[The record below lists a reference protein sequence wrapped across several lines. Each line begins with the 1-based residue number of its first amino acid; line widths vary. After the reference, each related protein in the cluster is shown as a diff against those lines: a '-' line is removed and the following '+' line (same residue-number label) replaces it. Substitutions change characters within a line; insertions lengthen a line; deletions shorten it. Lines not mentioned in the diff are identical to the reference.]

1 MLPREILG
9 LQYRQ
14 LTINHY
20 RLTDN
25 QDSSPA
31 LIFPSVPDDF
41 CPSGNWTQVFQQ
53 FSDIVLASGTVNIPG
68 LSDVTPQQIQTIIAE
83 IQRLEGEIIKLQIN
97 QIRQGV
103 ITGLVTGDQT
113 ITITFATAM
122 PSDNYTV
129 AFTPITNTAGSTQAP
144 IFAVQTGS
152 QTVSGF
158 TVFIDQNVATVTQV
172 DWVAI
177 HSDPQL

>member
-1 MLPREILG
+1 MGI
-9 LQYRQ
+9 QYRQ

-41 CPSGNWTQVFQQ
+41 CPVGNWTQIFQQ

-68 LSDVTPQQIQTIIAE
+68 LADVTPQQIQTINDYLLNL
-83 IQRLEGEIIKLQIN
+83 QNQIN
-97 QIRQGV
+97 ILALTQVRQG
-103 ITGLVTGDQT
+103 ILTGLVSGDQT
-113 ITITFATAM
+113 RTIVFTNAM
-122 PSDNYTV
+122 PSTNYTV
-129 AFTPITNTAGSTQAP
+129 CFTPISNSGGATQAP

-152 QTVSGF
+152 QTITGF
-158 TVFIDQNVATVTQV
+158 TVFIDNNVATVTNV

-177 HSDPQL
+177 HAP

>member
-1 MLPREILG
+1 M
-9 LQYRQ
+9 
-14 LTINHY
+14 
-20 RLTDN
+20 DN

-41 CPSGNWTQVFQQ
+41 CPVGNWTQVFQQ

-68 LSDVTPQQIQTIIAE
+68 LADVTPQQIQTINNY
-83 IQRLEGEIIKLQIN
+83 LQSLQN
-97 QIRQGV
+97 QIDVLATTQVRQG
-103 ITGLVTGDQT
+103 T
-113 ITITFATAM
+113 ITIGAGTDFTIPITFATAM

-129 AFTPITNTAGSTQAP
+129 AFTPVTTTFGTPSAP

-152 QTVSGF
+152 QTISGF
-158 TVFIDQNVATVTQV
+158 TVIIDNNVATITTL

-177 HSDPQL
+177 HSA

>member
-1 MLPREILG
+1 M
-9 LQYRQ
+9 
-14 LTINHY
+14 
-20 RLTDN
+20 DN

-68 LSDVTPQQIQTIIAE
+68 LADVTPQQIQTINDY
-83 IQRLEGEIIKLQIN
+83 LQNLQN
-97 QIRQGV
+97 QIDVLALTQVRQGS
-103 ITGLVTGDQT
+103 IAISGTDSTA
-113 ITITFATAM
+113 TITFTTAM

-129 AFTPITNTAGSTQAP
+129 AFTPVTTTFGTPSAP

-152 QTVSGF
+152 QTISGF
-158 TVFIDQNVATVTQV
+158 TVIIDNNVATITTL

-177 HSDPQL
+177 HSA